1 MPALTRPSAAAR
13 RFVARPFVARLA
25 AVSLA
30 AATLAAPAHA
40 NIVLSQVVVDFT
52 AGSDLAQDIEVANDG
67 KDVAYVAVAPFEIT
81 APGTPEERRTAIVD
95 PEAGGLL
102 VSPQRLILQPGERKA
117 IRVAA
122 IRPRAATDRV
132 YRVTVKPVAGPV
144 SATVTAL
151 KLLIG
156 YDVLVIQRP
165 AAPAS
170 RVVATRA
177 GETLL
182 LRNEGNTNTE
192 LYDGKLCADASPASC
207 RALPSRR
214 LYPGATWSQTL
225 PGPGKVTYK
234 VAVGASSHEE
244 RF

>member
-1 MPALTRPSAAAR
+1 MPALTARLAA
-13 RFVARPFVARLA
+13 ARLA
-25 AVSLA
+25 AVSLTA
-30 AATLAAPAHA
+30 IAIAPPAHA
-40 NIVLSQVVVDFT
+40 NIVLSQVVVDFA

-67 KDVAYVAVAPFEIT
+67 KEVAYVAVAPFEIT
-81 APGTPEERRTAIVD
+81 APGTPEEGRTAIVD

-102 VSPQRLILQPGERKA
+102 VSPQRLILQPGERKP
-117 IRVAA
+117 IRIAA
-122 IRPRAATDRV
+122 IRPRAEADRV

-144 SATVTAL
+144 SAAVTAL

-165 AAPAS
+165 AAPAG
-170 RVVATRA
+170 RVVGRRD

-192 LYDGKLCADASPASC
+192 LYDGKLCADAIPANC

-214 LYPGATWSQTL
+214 LYSGATWSQPL
-225 PGPGKVTYK
+225 PGPGRVSYQ
-234 VAVGASSHEE
+234 VAVGAASHEE
-244 RF
+244 RY

>member
-1 MPALTRPSAAAR
+1 MPSLI
-13 RFVARPFVARLA
+13 ARLA
-25 AVSLA
+25 TVSLA
-30 AATLAAPAHA
+30 AVAVAPPAHA
-40 NIVLSQVVVDFT
+40 NIVLSQVVVDF
-52 AGSDLAQDIEVANDG
+52 AAASDLAQDIEVANDG
-67 KDVAYVAVAPFEIT
+67 KEVAYVAVAPFEIS

-117 IRVAA
+117 IRIAA

-144 SATVTAL
+144 SAAVTAL

-165 AAPAS
+165 AAPAG
-170 RVVATRA
+170 RVSGTRV

-192 LYDGKLCADASPASC
+192 LYDGKLCADATPASC

-214 LYPGATWSQTL
+214 LYAGATWSQTL
-225 PGPGKVTYK
+225 PGPGKVSYQ
-234 VAVGASSHEE
+234 VAVGATSHEE
-244 RF
+244 GY

>member
-1 MPALTRPSAAAR
+1 MPALTV
-13 RFVARPFVARLA
+13 RFA
-25 AVSLA
+25 AVMLA
-30 AATLAAPAHA
+30 TVALAPPAHGT
-40 NIVLSQVVVDFT
+40 IVLSQVVVDFA

-67 KDVAYVAVAPFEIT
+67 KEIAYVAVAPFEIT

-102 VSPQRLILQPGERKA
+102 VSPQRLILQPGERRA
-117 IRVAA
+117 IRIAA
-122 IRPRAATDRV
+122 VHPRAATDRV

-144 SATVTAL
+144 SAAVTAL

-165 AAPAS
+165 AAPAG
-170 RVVATRA
+170 RVVGRRD

-192 LYDGKLCADASPASC
+192 LYDGKLCADATPATC

-214 LYPGATWSQTL
+214 LYAGASWSQTL
-225 PGPGKVTYK
+225 PGPGQISYR
-234 VAVGASSHEE
+234 VAVGSSSHEE